1 MRARTV
7 TLHTNAEERGQNV
20 LASQRAMADPTTLK
34 YRAFLSYSHRDNT
47 WAKWLHGALEGYRID
62 KTLVGRETPVG
73 AVPATLRPIFRD
85 REDFSAGHS
94 LNAQTLAAL
103 DDSKFLIVLCSP
115 NAVKSKYVNEE
126 IRHFKALGN
135 GARIIPVI
143 IDGEPGS
150 TDAECFPQ
158 ALRFKLA
165 SDGTLSDEREEPI
178 AADARPGY
186 DGKEIAKQKVVAG
199 LLGVGLDEIMRRA
212 EQARRRHALIRNS
225 VVALLA
231 VLTVASGAGF
241 VWARYELSR
250 NEMLLDRTL
259 QRATAMVNQ
268 AVQVSQQFGV
278 PHTVSLGMLEQ
289 AEGLFRDMSELGRE
303 TTQLRYRKAD
313 MLIEFARNY
322 AILGNT
328 DARQA
333 RALEADQLLMQ
344 LASEQPNNRSWQNDL
359 AVAKTEL
366 GHALVAQG
374 KLGEALDRYRGSLA
388 IRKMLVATEP
398 DNVDWQMALASLDR
412 AIGIVLTSQGQ
423 SAEALKSYQASI
435 AIVEPL
441 ANADP
446 SNLALKRDLALDHY
460 QIGDVLRL
468 TNKLGPALQEIHA
481 SLDIRQQLASAA
493 PDDPNAQINV
503 SLSYSRLGDVLGA
516 QSKYAE
522 ALESQRRAL
531 AIRERIAATDRTNA
545 VWQRDLLWAYSRV
558 GDVLRV
564 QGELTDALDSEQKA
578 AAIAERL
585 AAADPSNNAAQRE
598 LSAQDMKLGD
608 VHREQGK
615 YSEALDNYQASLA
628 ISQRIAAADPS
639 NGIWRC
645 EITMRYIRTGDV
657 LLRLKKPADA
667 LESFRHSLDIIQP
680 LSAAATGNAAWQ
692 EQLAN
697 TENLIGAAL
706 QAQGKDSEAIE
717 SYRASLAGFERLL
730 QGDPNNNFY
739 QHRIATIEDE
749 LKEPINSGSD
759 QSPPKRSGV
768 LRPDTCG
775 VPPPAFGEF

>member
-212 EQARRRHALIRNS
+212 EQARRRHTLIRNS

-503 SLSYSRLGDVLGA
+503 SLSYSRLGDVL
-516 QSKYAE
+516 
-522 ALESQRRAL
+522 
-531 AIRERIAATDRTNA
+531 
-545 VWQRDLLWAYSRV
+545 
-558 GDVLRV
+558 RV

-717 SYRASLAGFERLL
+717 GYRASLAGFERLL

-739 QHRIATIEDE
+739 QHRIAMIEDE